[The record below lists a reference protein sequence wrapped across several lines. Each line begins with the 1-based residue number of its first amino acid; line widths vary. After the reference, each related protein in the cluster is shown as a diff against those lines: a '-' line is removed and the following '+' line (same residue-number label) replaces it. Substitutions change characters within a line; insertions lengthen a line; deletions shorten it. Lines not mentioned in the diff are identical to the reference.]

1 VVAIVALVN
10 YMMEGMNMTDETNTD
25 EIRTAL
31 HLALIKGRHETPA
44 TDWVFDAIEDVHDY
58 DAMNKRAGDYL
69 HETAGEGL
77 EFGMLLDVYLYVTGL
92 SSALVATLKA
102 WEEYEMRYFGHQLTL
117 MHYDRDTDSYK
128 AQPWWD
134 GFKWGE

>member
-1 VVAIVALVN
+1 
-10 YMMEGMNMTDETNTD
+10 MTDETNTD
-25 EIRTAL
+25 EIRTPI
-31 HLALIKGRHETPA
+31 HVALIKGRHETPA

-58 DAMNKRAGDYL
+58 DAMNKRASKFL
-69 HETAGEGL
+69 HEALGESL
-77 EFGMLLDVYLYVTGL
+77 ELDMQLHVHLYVTGL
-92 SSALVATLKA
+92 SSALIATLKA
-102 WEEYEMRYFGHQLTL
+102 WEEMQMRYFDHRLTL